1 MLKRVTQYSCTFEP
15 ILIGKICMLNSDLK
29 LQPVAL
35 SKLIAELS
43 FQTET
48 CLQIETYSTGKRCAN
63 YERIVLLTLSLLN
76 IMKLVCQGVNVAF

>member
-1 MLKRVTQYSCTFEP
+1 
-15 ILIGKICMLNSDLK
+15 MLNSDLK

-43 FQTET
+43 FQTVT
-48 CLQIETYSTGKRCAN
+48 CLQIETNSTGKRCAN